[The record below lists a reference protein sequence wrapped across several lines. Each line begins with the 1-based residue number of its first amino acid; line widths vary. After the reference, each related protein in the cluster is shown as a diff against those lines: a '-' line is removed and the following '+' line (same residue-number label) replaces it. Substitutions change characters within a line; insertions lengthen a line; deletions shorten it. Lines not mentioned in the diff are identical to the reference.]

1 MKMSYWAL
9 ILTFIAC
16 VAGGLVWSANHY
28 HGKFLEEQKRADAA
42 EQRADSTEA
51 ITENVLRTMAITNII
66 QEANQ
71 HAKQQI
77 ALESQR
83 TQEDIK
89 VAVADDDCASRPVPD
104 VAADRL
110 RKYADSIRA
119 GSIPANLLAET
130 PQPVI
135 PNPLTYGDSLSLN
148 VSLLSA
154 LGLCNRDKSDLRRL
168 GEQKYNLHLNNN
180 IH

>member
-89 VAVADDDCASRPVPD
+89 VAVADDDCAVRLVPD

-110 RKYADSIRA
+110 RKYADSLRN
-119 GSIPANLLAET
+119 STSN
-130 PQPVI
+130 
-135 PNPLTYGDSLSLN
+135 
-148 VSLLSA
+148 SA
-154 LGLCNRDKSDLRRL
+154 SSYSDFGNSSTAHPRYSDLW
-168 GEQKYNLHLNNN
+168 
-180 IH
+180 

>member
-51 ITENVLRTMAITNII
+51 ITANVLRTMAITNII

-89 VAVADDDCASRPVPD
+89 VAVSGDDCAVRIVPSGA
-104 VAADRL
+104 VKRL
-110 RKYADSIRA
+110 HEYANGIRVGA
-119 GSIPANLLAET
+119 GRSVT
-130 PQPVI
+130 SQ
-135 PNPLTYGDSLSLN
+135 
-148 VSLLSA
+148 
-154 LGLCNRDKSDLRRL
+154 SD
-168 GEQKYNLHLNNN
+168 G
-180 IH
+180 